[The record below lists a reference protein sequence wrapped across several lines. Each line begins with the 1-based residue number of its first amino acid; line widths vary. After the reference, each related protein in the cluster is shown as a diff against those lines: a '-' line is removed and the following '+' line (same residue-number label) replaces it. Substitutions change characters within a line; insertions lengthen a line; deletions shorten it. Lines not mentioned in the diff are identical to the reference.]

1 MKKLTLPLAVMAT
14 LAAGSANALVID
26 DFNGDTYNG
35 SAGVSLPVLSND
47 PAGNSSSGY
56 ARDVSI
62 TSTGDFT
69 DIQIDTVTNPGVYA
83 HSQGSGVFG
92 TSVLNFDLGGALDL
106 TVGGTQNAFR
116 LTLTATDLNG
126 TFGVAINGGAFTSI
140 TTNAV
145 LVASGLVLP
154 AYADFLFSQ
163 ISGDETTATSVQ
175 IRIDGS
181 SQSALDI
188 SIDTL
193 GTACSGLGTSGG
205 SGSVASGGNNGTCG
219 TPPSVPEIDAIS
231 GTGALTLMAGA
242 LALAG
247 ERRRRRS

>member
-26 DFNGDTYNG
+26 DFNGDTYDA

-47 PAGNSSSGY
+47 PAGNASGGY
-56 ARDVSI
+56 GRDVSI
-62 TSTGDFT
+62 TSSGDFT
-69 DIQIDTVTNPGVYA
+69 DVQIDTSTNPGVYA
-83 HSQGSGVFG
+83 HSQGSGVTG
-92 TSVLNFDLGGALDL
+92 TSILDFDLGGPVDL

-116 LTLTATDLNG
+116 LTLAATDLNG
-126 TFGVAINGGAFTSI
+126 IFGVAINGGAFTDI
-140 TTNAV
+140 TTNSV
-145 LVASGLVLP
+145 LFASGLVLP

-163 ISGDETTATSVQ
+163 IAGNEATATSVQ
-175 IRIDGS
+175 IRINGLATT
-181 SQSALDI
+181 ALDI

-205 SGSVASGGNNGTCG
+205 SGTVASGGNNGTCG
-219 TPPSVPEIDAIS
+219 EPPVVPEIDAIS

-242 LALAG
+242 LVLAG
-247 ERRRRRS
+247 ERRRRG